1 MPTEN
6 RIQKCLITDLCFVRL
21 VLVFTC
27 KKGPRANN
35 PGFFF
40 NAEIFFVILA
50 KIFTEKEGA
59 WNFSGVLMR
68 FWLGVRVGVFRA
80 LGDLGMLRWCGG

>member
-1 MPTEN
+1 VPTEN
-6 RIQKCLITDLCFVRL
+6 RIQKCLITDLYFVRL

-40 NAEIFFVILA
+40 YVEIFFVILA
-50 KIFTEKEGA
+50 KIFTEMMLEILMF
-59 WNFSGVLMR
+59 FSNLGGVADKMVLFVCFIR
-68 FWLGVRVGVFRA
+68 RL
-80 LGDLGMLRWCGG
+80 